1 MKPGFP
7 TAFVL
12 TLLAG
17 LASAQA
23 AVPDFQPE
31 SAIEFAPVAAAPG
44 ETDVAPAPAPFQ
56 MAQDFVPLESVLA
69 DLRSQ
74 YSGHHLSVSGPSRA
88 GDGFVYRIKWLT
100 EDGAVLYVV
109 ADAETGE
116 ILSVEG
122 E

>member
-7 TAFVL
+7 TAFGLV
-12 TLLAG
+12 LLAS
-17 LASAQA
+17 LARAEA
-23 AVPDFQPE
+23 AIPDFAPE
-31 SAIEFAPVAAAPG
+31 SAPLSAQEPAARN
-44 ETDVAPAPAPFQ
+44 DVGGGAHRFQ

-74 YSGHHLSVSGPSRA
+74 YSGHQLSVSGPSRT
-88 GDGFVYRIKWLT
+88 GDGYVYRIKWLT

>member
-1 MKPGFP
+1 MKPGFS
-7 TAFVL
+7 TVAML
-12 TLLAG
+12 TLLAS
-17 LASAQA
+17 LASARA
-23 AVPDFQPE
+23 AVPEFLPE
-31 SAIEFAPVAAAPG
+31 YGGVTSLNAALDA
-44 ETDVAPAPAPFQ
+44 ENRENLSAPFQ
-56 MAQDFVPLESVLA
+56 MVQDFVPLESVLA

-74 YSGHHLSVSGPSRA
+74 YSGHQLSVSGPSRT
-88 GDGFVYRIKWLT
+88 GDGYVYRIKWLT

>member
-1 MKPGFP
+1 MKPEFP

-12 TLLAG
+12 ALLAG
-17 LASAQA
+17 LSGAQA
-23 AVPDFQPE
+23 AVPDFRAE
-31 SAIEFAPVAAAPG
+31 SKAVAAPVAQ
-44 ETDVAPAPAPFQ
+44 DVGPMPAPFQ
-56 MAQDFVPLESVLA
+56 VAQDFVPLESVLA

-74 YSGHHLSVSGPSRA
+74 YSGHQLSVSGPSRA
-88 GDGFVYRIKWLT
+88 GDGYVYRIKWLT